1 MSQSAFAARN
11 PRLLAGPLMRNAL
24 GVRRFAAPAGDLAQ
38 SGSIEQCE
46 SSEMFGGHGVLVIH
60 GLSLATRITRDLT
73 VSPSGRLLQQSAAR
87 RGVLQRQSHSFL
99 LKITRGS
106 ARLPTGCSESL

>member
-1 MSQSAFAARN
+1 MSQSALAARN

-60 GLSLATRITRDLT
+60 GLSLATRLTRRHGRRQADAFSSHPLRDGVCCKGRATRFVEDL
-73 VSPSGRLLQQSAAR
+73 
-87 RGVLQRQSHSFL
+87 
-99 LKITRGS
+99 
-106 ARLPTGCSESL
+106 ARLRTIADGL

>member
-1 MSQSAFAARN
+1 MMSQAALAARN
-11 PRLLAGPLMRNAL
+11 PSLLAGPLMRNAL

-73 VSPSGRLLQQSAAR
+73 VAAKRTLSPAIRRAPGCAAKAEPL
-87 RGVLQRQSHSFL
+87 VFVEDH
-99 LKITRGS
+99 
-106 ARLPTGCSESL
+106 ARLCTIADGL

>member
-1 MSQSAFAARN
+1 MMSQSAFAARN

-60 GLSLATRITRDLT
+60 GLSLATRIAR
-73 VSPSGRLLQQSAAR
+73 PHGRRQADAFSAIR
-87 RGVLQRQSHSFL
+87 RAPGCAAKAEPLVFVEDH
-99 LKITRGS
+99 
-106 ARLPTGCSESL
+106 ARLCTIAEKL